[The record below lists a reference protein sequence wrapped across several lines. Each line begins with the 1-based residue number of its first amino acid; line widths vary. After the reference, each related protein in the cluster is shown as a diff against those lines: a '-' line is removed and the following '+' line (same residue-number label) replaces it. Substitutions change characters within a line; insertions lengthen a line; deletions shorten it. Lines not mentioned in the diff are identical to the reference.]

1 MPSSDPLALADGII
15 KALRPEAYRDAAAAT
30 LRVRDELTWESMAEA
45 TLDVY
50 RAVLH

>member
-1 MPSSDPLALADGII
+1 MPPSDPLALADGII
-15 KALRPEAYRDAAAAT
+15 KALRPEAYRDAAAT